1 MHIVSSAEH
10 MWLYLQHNIPKSS
23 TVVQSEN
30 DTETWK
36 KESEMSQEEE
46 EDDEEHLSRRLV
58 MALLGSSPS
67 QLSSGQLPPVLIST
81 DS

>member
-1 MHIVSSAEH
+1 
-10 MWLYLQHNIPKSS
+10 
-23 TVVQSEN
+23 
-30 DTETWK
+30 
-36 KESEMSQEEE
+36 MSQEEE

-58 MALLGSSPS
+58 IALLGSFPS

>member
-1 MHIVSSAEH
+1 MERRRV
-10 MWLYLQHNIPKSS
+10 
-23 TVVQSEN
+23 
-30 DTETWK
+30 
-36 KESEMSQEEE
+36 KEFEMSQEEEDEE

-58 MALLGSSPS
+58 TALQGSSPS

>member
-1 MHIVSSAEH
+1 MIQFKQKE
-10 MWLYLQHNIPKSS
+10 
-23 TVVQSEN
+23 
-30 DTETWK
+30 DGETLK
-36 KESEMSQEEE
+36 REFEMSQEED

-58 MALLGSSPS
+58 NAKALLGCSPS

>member
-1 MHIVSSAEH
+1 MT
-10 MWLYLQHNIPKSS
+10 KSLTCYPQPS
-23 TVVQSEN
+23 TVLHTQK
-30 DTETWK
+30 DRETWK
-36 KESEMSQEEE
+36 KEFEMSQEEE

-58 MALLGSSPS
+58 KALLGSSPS